1 LQFSSEN
8 VEQAASLLILCCFSA
23 PEQAGSLFYMSTP
36 SLQDKSEFAQT
47 SSDPAAVSVK

>member
-23 PEQAGSLFYMSTP
+23 PEQAGSLFYMSTDLP
-36 SLQDKSEFAQT
+36 RDGS
-47 SSDPAAVSVK
+47 